1 MKKSQVIK
9 ELKNPCTKEYLDL
22 KKYIHSPDM
31 AWYYIP
37 TTTYNGP
44 NLHQV
49 EHQMKDALKE
59 KTNLN
64 VDQADKGLLDIPYYS
79 HALMVRPDRDGGK
92 LYTEITSSLFES
104 TYEVLKQIF
113 KYNDINPSVIY
124 RLNFN
129 VTFSSKN
136 KRSAYHRDLIDL
148 PHKNLIIYMSKF
160 SGGETYIKDGTRE
173 IIYTPKEDEIILFDG
188 DLDHCNAVP
197 SEDERR
203 IVMVANIYENTE

>member
-1 MKKSQVIK
+1 MKSQVIK

-22 KKYIHSPDM
+22 KKYIQGPDM

-37 TTTYNGP
+37 TS
-44 NLHQV
+44 L
-49 EHQMKDALKE
+49 L
-59 KTNLN
+59 
-64 VDQADKGLLDIPYYS
+64 DKGQLDIPYYS
-79 HALMVRPDRDGGK
+79 HALMLRPDRDGGK
-92 LYTEITSSLFES
+92 LYTETTSSLFEP

-129 VTFSSKN
+129 ATFFSKN
-136 KRSAYHRDLIDL
+136 KRSPYHKDLIDL

-203 IVMVANIYENTE
+203 IVMVANIYENAEPES